1 MSGSHNA
8 HSNLGPSSAH
18 RWLACPGS
26 VAAIAA
32 LPTTDETS
40 PWAAE
45 GTKAHDLAEIILRGY
60 DIDPDEYEQEM
71 FDYVQVY
78 VDYVN
83 QLGKEADAVIIEER
97 VDFSEWVQDGFGTA
111 DAIIVQKKTLHVVDL
126 KYGMGVRVDADEN
139 PQGMLYALGAY
150 ALTEITHEI
159 EQFVIHIVQPRL
171 DHITAWSISISDLL
185 SWAEWVRER
194 AEIALSDDAP
204 RVPGEKQCKFCE
216 VKGSCKALMKHV
228 EKITMMDFD
237 DLDDAPNPDTMTD
250 DDLRLALESK
260 GLIEGWLT
268 AVAEVVQSRLD
279 DGQEFEGF
287 KLVEGRSFRQWE
299 NEQDAEATL
308 IDLFAND
315 AYTKK
320 LLSPAQAEKKLGKA
334 KKHLVEELIVKPR
347 GKPTLAPEA
356 DKRPAINA
364 TAEDF
369 DDLD

>member
-1 MSGSHNA
+1 MSGSHNT

-32 LPTTDETS
+32 LPSADETS

-45 GTKAHDLAEIILRGY
+45 GTLAHDTTEAMLNNAPVPPGV
-60 DIDPDEYEQEM
+60 EQEM
-71 FDYVQVY
+71 IDYVSVY

-97 VDFSEWVQDGFGTA
+97 VEFNDWVPGGYGTA

-126 KYGMGVRVDADEN
+126 KYGMGVRVDAEEN
-139 PQGMLYALGAY
+139 PQGMLYGLGAY
-150 ALTEITHEI
+150 MLTEITHDI
-159 EQFVIHIVQPRL
+159 EQVVIHIVQPRL
-171 DHITAWSISISDLL
+171 DHITAWSISVEDLIA
-185 SWAEWVRER
+185 WAEWVRER
-194 AEIALSDDAP
+194 AEIALTADAP
-204 RVPGEKQCKFCE
+204 RVPGEKQCRFCE
-216 VKGSCKALMKHV
+216 VKGTCKALAKHV

-250 DDLRLALESK
+250 EEIRLALESK
-260 GLIEGWLT
+260 PLIEGWLT
-268 AVAEVVQSRLD
+268 AVENHVKGILD

-299 NEQDAEATL
+299 DEADAEKTL
-308 IDLFAND
+308 TKLFGDGAF
-315 AYTKK
+315 TRK
-320 LLSPAQAEKKLGKA
+320 LMSPAQAEKKLGKA
-334 KKHLVEELIVKPR
+334 KKHEVADLIVKPR

-369 DDLD
+369 EDLS

>member
-32 LPTTDETS
+32 LPSADETS

-45 GTKAHDLAEIILRGY
+45 GTKAHDLAEMILLSKTWA
-60 DIDPDEYEQEM
+60 PAHYEQEM
-71 FDYVQVY
+71 IDYVRVY

-83 QLGKEADAVIIEER
+83 GVGKDADATIIEER
-97 VDFSEWVQDGFGTA
+97 VDFSDWVPDGYGTA
-111 DAIIVQKKTLHVVDL
+111 DAIIVKSDTLHVIDL
-126 KYGMGVRVDADEN
+126 KYGMGVRVDAEEN

-150 ALTEITHEI
+150 ALTEMTHDI
-159 EQFVIHIVQPRL
+159 EHVVIHIVQPRL
-171 DHITAWSISISDLL
+171 DHITEWEISVEDLL
-185 SWAEWVRER
+185 KWAEWVRER
-194 AEIALSDDAP
+194 AESALEPDAP

-216 VKGSCKALMKHV
+216 VKGSCKALMRHV

-237 DLDDAPNPDTMTD
+237 DLDDAVNPDTMTD
-250 DDLRLALESK
+250 DDLRRALGSK
-260 GLIEGWLT
+260 SLIEGWLT
-268 AVAEVVQSRLD
+268 AVETVVRERLD

-299 NEQDAEATL
+299 NEQDAEKTL
-308 IDLFAND
+308 KKLFKAD

-334 KKHLVEELIVKPR
+334 QKHLVEELIVKPR
-347 GKPTLAPEA
+347 GKPTLAPA
-356 DKRPAINA
+356 DDKRPAINA
-364 TAEDF
+364 TADDF
-369 DDLD
+369 DDLS